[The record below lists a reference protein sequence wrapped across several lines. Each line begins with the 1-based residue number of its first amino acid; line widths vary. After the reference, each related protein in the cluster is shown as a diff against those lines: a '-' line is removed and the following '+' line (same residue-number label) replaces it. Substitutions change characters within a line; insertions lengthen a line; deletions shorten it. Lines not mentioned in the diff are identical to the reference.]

1 MRNRQSIKAMRL
13 NTYVQSCMTME
24 EDGLTFLYL
33 TRRSSQS
40 SDMVRTV
47 ARGTHHRGAALG
59 LVVYN
64 EYGGEEGRVG

>member
-1 MRNRQSIKAMRL
+1 
-13 NTYVQSCMTME
+13 ME